1 MIVAREDPSLVARV
15 RSRRALFYA
24 EGPDAAHDR
33 PAHVRA
39 GSGLAWLGRRLVVVQ
54 DDASF
59 LAIVDPRDATA
70 RAVPLPAGPGGA
82 RLFDDTRGTKRWK
95 LDLEACVALDG
106 VLLAFG
112 SGSTDQRERIVVA
125 RDLDGPDVAAPSLEV
140 VSAGALYA
148 ALRAEVAFSGSELN
162 LEGAAALGDDV
173 VLVQRGNGAPRG
185 GSTPVDATCRVDR
198 AALLAYLADPT
209 RPPPRL
215 REVTPVDLGAIDGVR
230 LTFTDAAAGPDGALW
245 FLAAAEASPDT
256 YHDGVVVGVAL
267 GVIERTG
274 AARWTRLLD
283 EAGGPL
289 LDKAEGLAL
298 DGDRAWIVLDKDDPL
313 APSELCR
320 VELRNRDW
328 QGT

>member
-1 MIVAREDPSLVARV
+1 MLVAREDRSLVARV

-24 EGPDAAHDR
+24 EGPDVSHDR

-39 GSGLAWLGRRLVVVQ
+39 GSGLAWLGEHLVVAQ

-82 RLFDDTRGTKRWK
+82 RLFDDTRGTKKWK

-106 VLLAFG
+106 LLLAFG
-112 SGSTDQRERIVVA
+112 SGSTDQRDRVVLA
-125 RDLDGPDVAAPSLEV
+125 RGLEGESPTIQVVHAKSL
-140 VSAGALYA
+140 YD
-148 ALRAEVAFSGSELN
+148 ALRTERSFSGSQLN
-162 LEGAAALGDDV
+162 LEGVAALGDDV
-173 VLVQRGNGAPRG
+173 VLVQRGNGAPLEGR
-185 GSTPVDATCRVDR
+185 TPVDATCRVDR

-209 RPPPRL
+209 SAPPAL
-215 REVTPVDLGAIDGVR
+215 RDVTQVQLGAIDGVR
-230 LTFTDAAAGPDGALW
+230 LTFTDATAGVDGALW

-256 YHDGVVVGVAL
+256 YRDGVVVGVAL
-267 GVIERTG
+267 GVIDRTG
-274 AARWTRLLD
+274 GARWTRLVD
-283 EAGGPL
+283 EGGRPL

-298 DGDRAWIVLDKDDPL
+298 DPDGHGWVVLDKDDPL

-320 VELRNRDW
+320 VEVTTR
-328 QGT
+328 